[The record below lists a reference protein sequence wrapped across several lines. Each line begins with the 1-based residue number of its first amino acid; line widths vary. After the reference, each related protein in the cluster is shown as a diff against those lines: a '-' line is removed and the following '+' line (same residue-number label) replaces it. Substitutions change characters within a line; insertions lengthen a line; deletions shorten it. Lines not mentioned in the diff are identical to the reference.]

1 MDSVSLHD
9 ELTPIARLG
18 RAFNF
23 SSDDLRANRAGR
35 TTLRQRKRLWRR
47 FWTHNFIF
55 LMLLISP
62 IAVSWVLV
70 AWGTQESIFSVWDE
84 RPALIGYIVSAILGV
99 FYLIGNFQNWLMAL
113 DLMRGRVQAVS
124 GTVERYGHYLYI
136 GSFRFLLESG
146 TLALIQSELKYTLY
160 VLPSSQVI
168 LSLEFAE

>member
-1 MDSVSLHD
+1 MHN
-9 ELTPIARLG
+9 ELTPIAQLG

-23 SSDDLRANRAGR
+23 SSDELRANRAGR
-35 TTLRQRKRLWRR
+35 TTRRQRQRLWRQ
-47 FWTHNFIF
+47 FWVHN
-55 LMLLISP
+55 LMLLVLVVAP
-62 IAVSWVLV
+62 ILVTWILV
-70 AWGTQESIFSVWDE
+70 AWGQQAALLSAWDDD
-84 RPALIGYIVSAILGV
+84 ATLIGYAVSAILGL
-99 FYLIGNFQNWLMAL
+99 FYLLGNFQGWLMGI

-146 TLALIQSELKYTLY
+146 TLALIQSELRYTLY